1 MPSRRFRASLVAL
14 AAVMC
19 ASVTACAAVPDDD
32 AEEQTLTVFAA
43 ASLTEVFTQIADEFE
58 ASHPGVEVTLS
69 FAGSSTLA
77 QQVIEGAPADVLATA
92 NEATMA
98 QVSDVME
105 IEPLIFAS
113 NTLTIAVP
121 EGNPAG
127 ITGITDLTREDVR
140 LVVCAPQVPCGTA
153 TETVER
159 ATRVAL
165 SPVSEESNVTDV
177 LGKVASGEA
186 DAGIVYV
193 TDIARADGV
202 AQVDLEG
209 SDVAVNLYPIAA
221 LPRDGDAP
229 TMLADE
235 FVAAV
240 LSDASREIL
249 ESAGF
254 TTP

>member
-1 MPSRRFRASLVAL
+1 MPRPRFRASLTAL
-14 AAVMC
+14 AAAV
-19 ASVTACAAVPDDD
+19 AVSLAACAAVPDGEPEDR
-32 AEEQTLTVFAA
+32 TVTVLAA
-43 ASLTEVFTQIADEFE
+43 ASLTDVFTEIADEFE
-58 ASHPGVEVTLS
+58 ASHPGVTVSLS

-77 QQVIEGAPADVLATA
+77 QQVLEGAPADVLATA

-98 QVSDVME
+98 QVSE
-105 IEPLIFAS
+105 EIGIEPLIFAS

-127 ITGITDLTREDVR
+127 ITGITDLTRPDVR
-140 LVVCAPQVPCGTA
+140 LVVCAPQVPCGAA
-153 TETVER
+153 TQLVEE
-159 ATRVAL
+159 ATRTSF

-177 LGKVASGEA
+177 LGKVASGQA

-202 AQVDLEG
+202 QQVPLEG
-209 SDVAVNLYPIAA
+209 ADLAVNLYPIAA
-221 LPRDGDAP
+221 LPRVGQSP
-229 TMLADE
+229 SMLADE

-240 LSDASREIL
+240 LSDAGREVL
-249 ESAGF
+249 EAAGF